1 MPLEKNTIFRLP
13 WSKNDNP
20 IGWLEVTDICNLKCL
35 GCYRQKL
42 YGHKTL
48 EAIKEEILF
57 LKKWRNVDNL
67 SIAGGEPLM
76 YPDIMEV
83 VSFAKQQGIKPIMLT
98 NGLKLDRDT
107 VVELKK
113 AGLAGFTIHIDS
125 NQGRPQWRDKN
136 EVETNELR
144 QHFADMIYDVGGL
157 YVIFNS
163 TVYPS
168 TMQYIPEMVQWAQT
182 EHRSRARPGLHLL
195 PHCAAGRRDHL
206 SNRRRD
212 RRRAALELCQR
223 SHARSQYHFLR
234 GVRSHQ
240 ATMCLNMKRR
250 AIWAARGRSIRSSG
264 WRARRSAPGSA
275 SSARSAPRRWRLAQN
290 GHHWFTGRYLAY
302 LGESK
307 IGRKIF
313 LTSFV
318 DKTRARGAQGLL
330 GEFAAPPA
338 ARVRSGVR
346 AEHRHHSS
354 AGHHAGRHR
363 RHVRQLPGHD
373 LLERRA
379 DQLVPH
385 GRVSPVRRLCHR
397 GQSRRKRGS
406 AGALNARHPLK
417 THGKTSQALG
427 EDL

>member
-1 MPLEKNTIFRLP
+1 MPLEKRNIYRMP

-42 YGHKTL
+42 TGHKTL

-76 YPDIMEV
+76 YPQIMEV
-83 VSFAKQQGIKPIMLT
+83 VSFAKEQGIKPIMLT
-98 NGLKLDRDT
+98 NGLKLDRQT

-125 NQGRPQWRDKN
+125 NQGRPEWRDKN

-144 QHFADMIYDVGGL
+144 QHFADTIYDVGGM

-168 TMQYIPEMVQWAQT
+168 TVKHIPEMVRWAQKNIDRVHGLVFICFRT
-182 EHRSRARPGLHLL
+182 APLDEEVTYQKGDTIVDARHLGYASEVTPDHDITSYEIYDLLRANIPEYDASGYLGGTWKVDTIKWLAGAQIGSRKKIFGSIGPKTMEIA
-195 PHCAAGRRDHL
+195 
-206 SNRRRD
+206 
-212 RRRAALELCQR
+212 
-223 SHARSQYHFLR
+223 
-234 GVRSHQ
+234 Q
-240 ATMCLNMKRR
+240 A
-250 AIWAARGRSIRSSG
+250 
-264 WRARRSAPGSA
+264 
-275 SSARSAPRRWRLAQN
+275 

-307 IGRKIF
+307 VGRKIF

-318 DKTRARGAQGLL
+318 DKT
-330 GEFAAPPA
+330 
-338 ARVRSGVR
+338 VR
-346 AEHRHHSS
+346 AAHKEYWKN
-354 AGHHAGRHR
+354 
-363 RHVRQLPGHD
+363 
-373 LLERRA
+373 LL
-379 DQLVPH
+379 
-385 GRVSPVRRLCHR
+385 
-397 GQSRRKRGS
+397 
-406 AGALNARHPLK
+406 RHPLQVFDPVFVQSI
-417 THGKTSQALG
+417 GIIQAPDIMADGTADMCDSCPDMTYYNG
-427 EDL
+427 ELINSCRMDEYRLFGGFVTVVKHDEEEVTVR